1 MRVII
6 LRGKSDCGKST
17 TLNLVYDELVSHPG
31 VSASPKIILGNPS
44 QRDFECIVTLKDTR
58 EIAFF
63 TMGDYKN
70 NIIDAVK
77 KYGQQNVEILII
89 ASNDEFQNH
98 LDFICSNYP
107 FNIINKSIP
116 ILLNSSTITVE
127 NFKDCGTILS
137 LI

>member
-17 TLNLVYDELVSHPG
+17 TLNLVYDELVSYPG
-31 VSASPKIILGNPS
+31 VIATPKVTLGHHS
-44 QRDFECIVTLKDTR
+44 QRDFECVITLKDSR
-58 EIAFF
+58 RIAFF
-63 TMGDYKN
+63 TLGDYKN
-70 NIIDAVK
+70 DTIKAVK
-77 KYGQQNVEILII
+77 KYFKLNVEILII

-107 FNIINKSIP
+107 FNLISKSIP
-116 ILLNSSTITVE
+116 ILFNASTAEVE